1 MPTIPDNCPERND
14 EDCPVV
20 EQAMERR
27 NRRRASD
34 RLPASAMRIIL
45 ALIGVIG
52 AGSGGYLVRDRVAPA
67 AQPVVAQA
75 ELVDVRA
82 RQDVAVLRAE
92 MLGKLDAI
100 KATQDQVSEQLR
112 ELRRELR
119 RER

>member
-1 MPTIPDNCPERND
+1 MAKVPDDCPERHD

-27 NRRRASD
+27 NRRASD

-52 AGSGGYLVRDRVAPA
+52 AGSGGWLARDRVGSNAAAPA
-67 AQPVVAQA
+67 A
-75 ELVDVRA
+75 EMVDAHA

-92 MLGKLDAI
+92 IGGKLEAI
-100 KATQDQVSEQLR
+100 KATQEQMGETLR
-112 ELRRELR
+112 ELRRELLR